1 MEDFLRHLA
10 VKNFQNRRVALLEN
24 GSWGPAAAKKMQELL
39 GGMKNITICDTVVTI
54 KSAMKEADKEKIVT
68 MLEELQGMR

>member
-1 MEDFLRHLA
+1 
-10 VKNFQNRRVALLEN
+10 
-24 GSWGPAAAKKMQELL
+24 MQELL